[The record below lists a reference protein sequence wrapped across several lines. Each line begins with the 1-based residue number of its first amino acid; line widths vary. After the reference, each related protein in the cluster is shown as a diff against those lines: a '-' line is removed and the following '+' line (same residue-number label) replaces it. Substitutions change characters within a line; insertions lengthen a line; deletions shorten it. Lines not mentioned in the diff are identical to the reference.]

1 HVEGDDERE
10 LDARKQQ
17 GVHGQSVLHAADRRR
32 GMPTALERLAA
43 FIDAPEG
50 ACARRWTRVWA
61 AGRGRHVSEAWRH
74 AGRPRAIGGAITAA
88 AASSRGRPPPRPAGC
103 RRPTTDRGATAMS
116 QPEGDELLLHELRN
130 RLNLLGFA
138 LHAYR
143 RDGDRTHLEDM
154 AQAYEAAVELVAR
167 LDASRRAGVGE
178 EPGQGLP

>member
-1 HVEGDDERE
+1 
-10 LDARKQQ
+10 
-17 GVHGQSVLHAADRRR
+17 
-32 GMPTALERLAA
+32 
-43 FIDAPEG
+43 
-50 ACARRWTRVWA
+50 
-61 AGRGRHVSEAWRH
+61 
-74 AGRPRAIGGAITAA
+74 
-88 AASSRGRPPPRPAGC
+88 
-103 RRPTTDRGATAMS
+103 MS

-167 LDASRRAGVGE
+167 LDASRRADVGE